1 MSSAKELQKPL
12 TRALRIEDFQLS
24 NEPPDSAEDYE
35 DVNFQL
41 AGHDRLETQK
51 VKFIDCHIGIQ
62 TAIEWVATLS
72 NFRSCAIEI
81 GRVGSLELTSV
92 TMNSVEI
99 SNVRAGYVNL
109 GNAKLQ
115 DVVFKDCRFDSLD
128 LFATKLKR
136 VSFQNC
142 HVTDLDV
149 RKLEAE
155 HADLRGLSFD
165 QIREIDSLRGATIN
179 EDQLMQISKVLAIN
193 AAINVA

>member
-1 MSSAKELQKPL
+1 MSNGKDLQHPL
-12 TRALRIEDFQLS
+12 TRPLRLEDLQLS
-24 NEPPDSAEDYE
+24 HETPEPAEDYE
-35 DVNFQL
+35 DINFRL
-41 AGHDRLETQK
+41 SGHDRLETQK
-51 VKFIDCHIGIQ
+51 AKFIDCHIGIQ
-62 TAIEWVATLS
+62 TAIEWIATLS

-81 GRVGSLELTSV
+81 GRVGSLELTNV

-115 DVVFKDCRFDSLD
+115 DVVFNDCRFDSLD

-142 HVTDLDV
+142 QVDDLDV

-155 HADLRGLSFD
+155 HADLRGLSFST
-165 QIREIDSLRGATIN
+165 IRGIDSLRGGTIN
-179 EDQLMQISKVLAIN
+179 EDQLLQISKVLASN
-193 AAINVA
+193 AAIHVA